1 MRGTSHTAAAAD
13 RDQLQQGHISLSLPT
28 RYLSAA
34 PHLRGGMLAAGTTGH
49 GQLGARSRPIGR
61 AYALNVLFG
70 AEGEVP
76 MSAVDIGEVKRQCRI
91 ALLQTMVRD
100 MLTVAVVIAS
110 AVLEPLG
117 TAIVFGLAIVII
129 IIAGRVRVKSG
140 WTIVAIIAVGVVLFA
155 GIYRRQV
162 SFAIPLACLAICF
175 IIFVAD
181 NMLSLYHLRKI
192 RRISSPHP
200 DSDGRGEGRGSQ
212 VNEKHE
218 SKDIL
223 KKISSKVYHDDY
235 RFIGAGTPLKPI
247 EFFVMLHK
255 PLDVDQEIKEF
266 SISKLLTHVGLHL
279 LSQGVSGDRPTGR
292 AYGPLE
298 NEGGEL
304 SFKTPV
310 HFTEGFPYLTVM
322 PVAAVHVPESGKHL
336 VLRVKRL
343 HLDYQDA
350 RAAADILAAADE
362 FESQDDEE
370 YYLRA
375 ITSSLDGQVVISIYI
390 NVALQ
395 GHALT
400 MVMWPYILAPVV
412 SDLRVA
418 DKLAAANPFIL
429 MFKTGAMTARQFR
442 KAARRIHALRIR
454 PRESGERDE
463 RAIGLCSIRERYAY
477 MRPDNMKRS
486 QRSNHIIKTMI
497 EKITTVTEDYLL
509 ECNIDIMDYKHQYSS
524 SVHSYTIFGD
534 TAIFSGNFKDAT
546 ATANMNR
553 DEGSSSDTNNT
564 R

>member
-1 MRGTSHTAAAAD
+1 
-13 RDQLQQGHISLSLPT
+13 
-28 RYLSAA
+28 
-34 PHLRGGMLAAGTTGH
+34 
-49 GQLGARSRPIGR
+49 
-61 AYALNVLFG
+61 
-70 AEGEVP
+70 
-76 MSAVDIGEVKRQCRI
+76 MSAVDIDEVKKQCRI

-117 TAIVFGLAIVII
+117 TAIVFGLAIAII
-129 IIAGRVRVKSG
+129 IIAGRVRAKSG
-140 WTIVAIIAVGVVLFA
+140 WTIAAIIAVGVVLFA

-162 SFAIPLACLAICF
+162 SFAVPLACLAICF
-175 IIFVAD
+175 IIFMAD

-200 DSDGRGEGRGSQ
+200 DSDDQGEGRGSQ

-247 EFFVMLHK
+247 EFFVMLQK
-255 PLDVDQEIKEF
+255 PLNADQEIKEF
-266 SISKLLTHVGLHL
+266 SISNLLTHVGLHL
-279 LSQGVSGDRPTGR
+279 LSQGVSGDRPHGR

-298 NEGGEL
+298 KEGGEL

-310 HFTEGFPYLTVM
+310 HFTEGFPYLTVT

-336 VLRVKRL
+336 VLRVKTL

-362 FESQDDEE
+362 AESQDDEE

-390 NVALQ
+390 NVALR

-400 MVMWPYILAPVV
+400 MVIWPYILAPVV

-429 MFKTGAMTARQFR
+429 MLKTGAMTARQFR
-442 KAARRIHALRIR
+442 TAARRIHALRIR
-454 PRESGERDE
+454 SRESGERDE
-463 RAIGLCSIRERYAY
+463 RAIGLFSIRERYAY
-477 MRPDNMKRS
+477 VRPDNMKRS

-524 SVHSYTIFGD
+524 SVHSYTIYGD
-534 TAIFSGNFKDAT
+534 AAIFSGNFKDAT

-553 DEGSSSDTNNT
+553 DEGSSPDTNNT
-564 R
+564 H